1 MAGKNIAQRLVLAS
15 RVCFEGAGHGI
26 HLSLEWPRRKEQM
39 LKMGGIQLG
48 EVGMWPSGI
57 G

>member
-1 MAGKNIAQRLVLAS
+1 MSYEIRKHVICLKMAEKNIAQRLVLAS

-39 LKMGGIQLG
+39 LKMGGI
-48 EVGMWPSGI
+48 
-57 G
+57 